1 MSFIKVDKEYVLN
14 DKDLIKVSGMLAM
27 WEGLSKEE
35 YASCCRRTFYEHYEF
50 IKQLAPS
57 IKEYFDEYAR
67 RVSPSA
73 KVASHTFYLK
83 RMFQRLENEAEN
95 YEGRAFYTSNLA
107 FILLLLEAGLDVYK
121 EIHHDYSCYISPYC
135 FRKRRKS
142 ACRLETR
149 GVKLFV

>member
-14 DKDLIKVSGMLAM
+14 DKELIKTSGMLAM
-27 WEGLSKEE
+27 WEGLSTEE
-35 YASCCRRTFYEHYEF
+35 YASCSRRTFDEYYEF

-73 KVASHTFYLK
+73 KGASHTYYLK
-83 RMFQRLENEAEN
+83 HTFQRLENEAEN

-121 EIHHDYSCYISPYC
+121 EVYYDHSCYIAPYS

-142 ACRLETR
+142 RSL
-149 GVKLFV
+149 